1 MLYHIL
7 YNYLSEFFTPLN
19 VFQYITFRAGGAI
32 LTSLVITFLIAPYI
46 IRTLKKYKISQTV
59 RDDGPAAHKLKS
71 GTTTMGGIIIIIS
84 LLVSTILWARL
95 DNIFIIWLTA
105 ATIFFGLIGF
115 SDDYLKLIKKDPK
128 GLSARKKLVF
138 QSIFA
143 AFVIIYLF
151 FHPTNVHFATTIEI
165 PYLKN
170 IFIEMSYFYFII
182 VFFVIVGSSN
192 AVNLTDG
199 QDGLAIGNIVIVAM
213 ALALFAYLIG
223 NFKIAHYLKVPYI
236 NGAGEI
242 SVFLMALFGSGL
254 GFLWYNAYPAEIF
267 MGDTGSLSLGAL
279 LGLAAVFIKQEL
291 ILVIL
296 GGVFVAEALS
306 VMIQVSVYKR
316 TKKRFFRMAPLHHH
330 FELGG
335 ISEIKVTIRFWIIG
349 IILAILAV
357 SSLKLR

>member
-1 MLYHIL
+1 MFYHIL
-7 YNYLSEFFTPLN
+7 YSLSEVFTPLN

-32 LTSLVITFLIAPYI
+32 LTSLIITFLIAPYI

-59 RDDGPAAHKLKS
+59 RDDGPSTHKLKS

-84 LLVSTILWARL
+84 LLISTLLWARL
-95 DNIFIIWLTA
+95 DNIFIIWLIL
-105 ATIFFGLIGF
+105 ATVFFGFIGF
-115 SDDYLKLIKKDPK
+115 ADDYLKLIKKNPK

-143 AFVIIYLF
+143 IFVIVYLF
-151 FHPTNVHFATTIEI
+151 FYPTNIQFATIIDI
-165 PYLKN
+165 PYLKD

-199 QDGLAIGNIVIVAM
+199 QDGLAIGNIIIVAM

-223 NFKIAHYLKVPYI
+223 NVNIATYLKVPYI

-242 SVFLMALFGSGL
+242 SVFLMALFGAGL
-254 GFLWYNAYPAEIF
+254 GFLWYNSYPAEIF
-267 MGDTGSLSLGAL
+267 MGDTGSLCLGAV
-279 LGLAAVFIKQEL
+279 LGLSAVFIKQEL

-306 VMIQVSVYKR
+306 VMIQVSVFKR
-316 TKKRFFRMAPLHHH
+316 TKKRFFKMAPLHHH

-335 ISEIKVTIRFWIIG
+335 ISEIKVTIRFWIVG
-349 IILAILAV
+349 IVLAILAV

>member
-1 MLYHIL
+1 MFYHIL
-7 YNYLSEFFTPLN
+7 YSLSEFFTPFN

-32 LTSLVITFLIAPYI
+32 LTSLIITFLIAPYI

-59 RDDGPAAHKLKS
+59 RDDGPSTHKLKS

-84 LLVSTILWARL
+84 LLISTLLWARL
-95 DNIFIIWLTA
+95 DNIFIIWLIL
-105 ATIFFGLIGF
+105 ATVFFGFIGF
-115 SDDYLKLIKKDPK
+115 SDDYLKLIKKNPK

-143 AFVIIYLF
+143 ICIIVYLF
-151 FHPTNVHFATTIEI
+151 FYPTNVHFATIIDI
-165 PYLKN
+165 PYLKD
-170 IFIEMSYFYFII
+170 IFIEMSYFYFVI

-199 QDGLAIGNIVIVAM
+199 QDGLAIGNIIIVAM

-223 NFKIAHYLKVPYI
+223 NINIATYLKVPYI

-254 GFLWYNAYPAEIF
+254 GFLWYNSYPAEIF
-267 MGDTGSLSLGAL
+267 MGDTGSLCLGAL
-279 LGLAAVFIKQEL
+279 LGLSAVFIKQEL

-306 VMIQVSVYKR
+306 VMIQVSVFKK
-316 TKKRFFRMAPLHHH
+316 TKTRFFRMAPLHHH

-335 ISEIKVTIRFWIIG
+335 ISEIKVTIRFWIVG

-357 SSLKLR
+357 ASLKLR